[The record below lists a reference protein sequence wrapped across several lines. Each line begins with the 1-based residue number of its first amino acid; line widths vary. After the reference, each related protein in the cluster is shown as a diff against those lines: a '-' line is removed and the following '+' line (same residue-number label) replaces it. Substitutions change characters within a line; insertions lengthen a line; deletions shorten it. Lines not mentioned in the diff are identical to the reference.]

1 MNIARR
7 PLLIG
12 AAAAA
17 MLGGT
22 KRANAAPVVTV
33 PIRLTDDRVLIE
45 ATFGGGRAFLLA
57 LDTGGQMGLI
67 NTGIAETLN
76 LTKVGARRLK
86 LSFGHTDYPI
96 FQAKNVMLGER
107 LRLETLEMGGIDR
120 DLGDGAIGSLP
131 AWVLT
136 LADGE
141 VDFDAGVWRA
151 HGAGLP
157 ALSGATRFDK
167 GIVQK
172 GATADKKFL
181 FADAALNGR
190 SFRFGLDTGMP
201 SVMRIYRKTAEA
213 AGLWNAPRWSPA
225 APQGKT
231 RMVRVDRLE
240 LAGATVEGAVIQMRD
255 AVDWEEFDT
264 GIIGLPILRL
274 FNIATSNRDGA
285 LFLTRNRQAPQL
297 ARYNRAGLWVDRA
310 GSGMV
315 AGVVGAGS
323 PAEKAGIKA
332 GDRLSGMRFEEL
344 IRQTSGQVGTVLPL
358 TVGQGGAA
366 RQVSL
371 VLADYL

>member
-1 MNIARR
+1 MNIGRR
-7 PLLIG
+7 PLLVG

-17 MLGGT
+17 MLGGA
-22 KRANAAPVVTV
+22 KRARAQGVVTV
-33 PIRLTDDRVLIE
+33 PIRVTESRILVE
-45 ATFGGGRAFLLA
+45 ATFGGDRAFLLA
-57 LDTGGQMGLI
+57 LDTGGQLGLI
-67 NTGIAETLN
+67 NSGVAETLN
-76 LTKVGARRLK
+76 LPKVAMRRLN
-86 LSFGHTDYPI
+86 LSFGQTDYPI
-96 FQAKNVMLGER
+96 FQARNVMLGGR
-107 LRLETLEMGGIDR
+107 LRLETLELGGVER
-120 DLGDGAIGSLP
+120 NLGDGAIGSLP

-157 ALSGATRFDK
+157 TLAGATRFDK

-231 RMVRVDRLE
+231 RMVRLDRLE
-240 LAGATVEGAVIQMRD
+240 LAGATIEGAVIQMRD
-255 AVDWEEFDT
+255 DVDWQEFDT

-285 LFLTRNRQAPQL
+285 LFLKRNRQAEQP
-297 ARYNRAGLWVDRA
+297 ARYNRAGLWVDRTGA
-310 GSGMV
+310 GMV

-332 GDRLSGMRFEEL
+332 GDRLSGMSFEAL
-344 IRQTSGQVGTVLPL
+344 IAQTSGPAGTVLPL
-358 TVGQGGAA
+358 TVGQGAAA
-366 RQVSL
+366 RSVSL
-371 VLADYL
+371 VLEDYL

>member
-1 MNIARR
+1 
-7 PLLIG
+7 
-12 AAAAA
+12 
-17 MLGGT
+17 
-22 KRANAAPVVTV
+22 
-33 PIRLTDDRVLIE
+33 
-45 ATFGGGRAFLLA
+45 
-57 LDTGGQMGLI
+57 
-67 NTGIAETLN
+67 
-76 LTKVGARRLK
+76 
-86 LSFGHTDYPI
+86 
-96 FQAKNVMLGER
+96 
-107 LRLETLEMGGIDR
+107 
-120 DLGDGAIGSLP
+120 
-131 AWVLT
+131 
-136 LADGE
+136 
-141 VDFDAGVWRA
+141 
-151 HGAGLP
+151 
-157 ALSGATRFDK
+157 
-167 GIVQK
+167 
-172 GATADKKFL
+172 
-181 FADAALNGR
+181 
-190 SFRFGLDTGMP
+190 MP

-255 AVDWEEFDT
+255 DPDWDIFDA

-285 LFLTRNRQAPQL
+285 LFLKRNRQVQQP

-344 IRQTSGQVGTVLPL
+344 IRQTSGPVGTVLPL

-371 VLADYL
+371 VLEDYL

>member
-17 MLGGT
+17 MLGGA
-22 KRANAAPVVTV
+22 KRARAATIVTV
-33 PIRLTDDRVLIE
+33 PIRLTDDRILVE
-45 ATFGGGRAFLLA
+45 ASFGGGRAFLLV

-76 LTKVGARRLK
+76 LNRIGNRRLN
-86 LSFGHTDYPI
+86 LAWGRTDYPI
-96 FQAKNVMLGER
+96 FQAKNVMLGGR

-151 HGAGLP
+151 HEAALP
-157 ALSGATRFDK
+157 AQPGATRFDK

-181 FADAALNGR
+181 FADASLNGR

-231 RMVRVDRLE
+231 RVVRLDRLE
-240 LAGATVEGAVIQMRD
+240 IAGATIAGAVIQMRD
-255 AVDWEEFDT
+255 EVDWDEFDT

-274 FNIATSNRDGA
+274 FNMATSNRDGA
-285 LFLTRNRQAPQL
+285 LFLKRNRQAQQP
-297 ARYNRAGLWVDRA
+297 ARYNRAGLWIDRA
-310 GSGMV
+310 GSGIV

-332 GDRLSGMRFEEL
+332 GDRLSGMSFEAL
-344 IRQTSGQVGTVLPL
+344 IAQTSAPVGTVLRL
-358 TVGQGGAA
+358 TVGQGAAA

-371 VLADYL
+371 VLEDYL

>member
-17 MLGGT
+17 MLGAT
-22 KRANAAPVVTV
+22 KRASAQGPVTV
-33 PIRLTDDRVLIE
+33 PIRLTDDRVLVE

-67 NTGIAETLN
+67 NNGIAETLN
-76 LTKVGARRLK
+76 LNRIGNRRLN
-86 LSFGHTDYPI
+86 LAWGQTDYPI
-96 FQAKNVMLGER
+96 FQAKNVMLGGR
-107 LRLETLEMGGIDR
+107 LRLETLELGGVDR

-157 ALSGATRFDK
+157 ALAGATRFDK
-167 GIVQK
+167 GIAQK
-172 GATADKKFL
+172 GTTADRKFL

-201 SVMRIYRKTAEA
+201 SVMRIYRNTAEA
-213 AGLWNAPRWSPA
+213 AGLWNATRWSPA

-240 LAGATVEGAVIQMRD
+240 LAGATIERPVIQMRD
-255 AVDWEEFDT
+255 DPDWDIFDA

-274 FNIATSNRDGA
+274 FNMATSNRDGA
-285 LFLTRNRQAPQL
+285 LFLTRNRQAPQP

-332 GDRLSGMRFEEL
+332 GDRLSGMSFEAL
-344 IRQTSGQVGTVLPL
+344 IRQTSGPVGTVLPL

-371 VLADYL
+371 VLEDYL

>member
-12 AAAAA
+12 AAAA
-17 MLGGT
+17 MLSGAA
-22 KRANAAPVVTV
+22 RAQTATPVTV
-33 PIRLTDDRVLIE
+33 PIRLTDDRVLVE

-67 NTGIAETLN
+67 NNGIAETLN
-76 LTKVGARRLK
+76 LNRIGSRRLN
-86 LSFGHTDYPI
+86 LAWGETDYPI
-96 FQAKNVMLGER
+96 FQAKNVMLGGR
-107 LRLETLEMGGIDR
+107 LRLETLELGGIDR

-151 HGAGLP
+151 HGSALP
-157 ALSGATRFDK
+157 ALAGATRFDK
-167 GIVQK
+167 GIAQK

-225 APQGKT
+225 APRGKT

-240 LAGATVEGAVIQMRD
+240 LAGATIAGAVVQMRD
-255 AVDWEEFDT
+255 AVDWDEFDT

-285 LFLTRNRQAPQL
+285 LFLKRNRQVQQP

-332 GDRLSGMRFEEL
+332 GDRLSGMSFEAL
-344 IRQTSGQVGTVLPL
+344 IGQTAGPVGTVLPL
-358 TVGQGGAA
+358 TVGQGAAA

-371 VLADYL
+371 VLEDYL